1 MRRKTQRP
9 TKPAKTKSAK
19 LTRVKQAPGKAAT
32 KPVRQPAKQAAKQA
46 AQQAAKQAGA
56 GVAQALLAYAQ
67 LSARDFTESVRL
79 VAEGMFNG
87 RAALTDGEAFG
98 FDTPEG
104 GMFVE
109 AQLEPRMV
117 RVAAHLGASRGDP
130 ARIAQLVSD
139 TTARLMM
146 GRVIETE
153 RAVFYVVDVPAEP
166 FVPLHTAQAIVTAR
180 AAAPEIRAELAEIL
194 EA

>member
-19 LTRVKQAPGKAAT
+19 RTRAKQAPGKAAT
-32 KPVRQPAKQAAKQA
+32 KPVRQPAKQVAKQV
-46 AQQAAKQAGA
+46 GA

-117 RVAAHLGASRGDP
+117 RVAAHLGASRGDS

>member
-32 KPVRQPAKQAAKQA
+32 KPVRQPAKQVAK
-46 AQQAAKQAGA
+46 QAAKQAGA